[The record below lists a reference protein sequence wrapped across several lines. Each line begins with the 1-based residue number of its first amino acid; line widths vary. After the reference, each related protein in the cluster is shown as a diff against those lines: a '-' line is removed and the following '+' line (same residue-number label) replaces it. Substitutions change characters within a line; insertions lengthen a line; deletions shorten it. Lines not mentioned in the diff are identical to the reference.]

1 MHYAI
6 LGASGQ
12 LAADLGDQLSS
23 SVRRLTRKE
32 ADLTRPETLRT
43 LLEAPRPDVVFNCA
57 AYNFVDRAE
66 TEPSA
71 AFAVNALGVRDL
83 ALICRELDCTLV
95 HFSTDYVFG
104 LDETRQA
111 PYSELDAPGPL
122 SVYGSSKLAGE
133 HFVRSVC
140 RKHFVVR
147 TCGLYGLKGSGG
159 KGDSFPEKI
168 LRLAREGRP
177 IRVVADQR
185 CTPSYT
191 ADVATA
197 AITLVQTGRFG
208 LYHLTN
214 SGSCSWYEFAREIL
228 AIQSLD
234 ANLTAIS
241 TRDFAAAAR
250 RPAYSVLEMRACQSA
265 GLSALRPWKL
275 ALAAYLQ
282 ARRMNSIDLK
292 NG

>member
-1 MHYAI
+1 MQYAI

-12 LAADLGDQLSS
+12 LAADLTDQLSG
-23 SVRRLTRKE
+23 SVRPLTRKD
-32 ADLTRPETLRT
+32 ADLTRPETLRI
-43 LLEAPRPDVVFNCA
+43 LLESPRPDVVLNCA
-57 AYNFVDRAE
+57 DYNFVDRAE
-66 TEPSA
+66 SEPSA
-71 AFAVNALGVRDL
+71 AFAVNGIGVREL

-104 LDETRQA
+104 LDEARRV

-133 HFVRSVC
+133 YFVRSIC
-140 RKHFVVR
+140 SKHFVIR

-159 KGDSFPEKI
+159 KGDNFPEKI
-168 LRLAREGRP
+168 LRLARDGKP
-177 IRVVADQR
+177 IRVVADQF

-197 AITLVQTGRFG
+197 AIALIQTGKFG

-228 AIQSLD
+228 AIQSLE
-234 ANLTAIS
+234 ANLTSIS
-241 TRDFAAAAR
+241 SRDFAAAAR
-250 RPAYSVLEMRACQSA
+250 RPAYSVLDVKAYQSL
-265 GLSALRPWKL
+265 GLPPPRPWKN
-275 ALAAYLQ
+275 ALAVYLQ
-282 ARRMNSIDLK
+282 ARPMNSIDLK